1 MKNNLKNPRI
11 KKIVYYFAGLIGFIL
26 IMNYVV
32 MPWYVNSPEK
42 PVPKVV
48 GLKASDAE
56 NILKD
61 ADLSPILGDTTYDEK
76 YPRGSVIYQRPNAGD
91 TVKVGRRIYL
101 FISGGEPSVPV
112 PILTGKSIRDA
123 MFSLERIGLNLGK
136 VDSISSNN
144 PEDMIISQQYSPGT
158 PLKKGDYVGISIS
171 IGQISSGISIPN
183 LIGKSFMDAEKILAD
198 SLLKVGKI
206 NYQASESLLPN
217 TVLDQYPSAGNKAVK
232 GSNVDLFITKSINP
246 NEVH

>member
-1 MKNNLKNPRI
+1 MKNYLKNPRI
-11 KKIVYYFAGLIGFIL
+11 KKLVYYFAGFIIFVTL
-26 IMNYVV
+26 MNYIV

-48 GLKASDAE
+48 GLKAIDAE

-76 YPRGSVIYQRPNAGD
+76 YPRGSVIYQRPNAGE
-91 TVKVGRRIYL
+91 TVKIGRRIYL

-112 PILTGKSIRDA
+112 PVLTGKSIRDA

-136 VDSISSNN
+136 VDSVSSNN
-144 PEDMIISQQYSPGT
+144 PEEMIISQQYSPGT

-171 IGQISSGISIPN
+171 IGQISSSITIPN
-183 LIGKSFMDAEKILAD
+183 LIGKSFTDAEKVLAD

-206 NYQASESLLPN
+206 NYQSSESLLPN
-217 TVLDQYPSAGNKAVK
+217 TVLDQYPSAGNKVAQ
-232 GSNVDLFITKSINP
+232 GSNVDLFVTKSVNS